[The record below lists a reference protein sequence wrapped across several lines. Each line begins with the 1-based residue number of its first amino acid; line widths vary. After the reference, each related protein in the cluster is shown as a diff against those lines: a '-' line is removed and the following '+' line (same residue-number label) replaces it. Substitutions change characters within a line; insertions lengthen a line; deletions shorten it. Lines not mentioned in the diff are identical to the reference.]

1 MTKRNQF
8 TFIGLMSLIFAI
20 IVFLPTILINKVDIK
35 TGYYTLIFGI
45 GLLLMLFYYRKRDYQ
60 NASFRKLLMTGSSVV
75 VFSLILN
82 YAIENIHMAIIG
94 EDGVQQMIDRKVEQ
108 RIKTYEGSR
117 LNIFDI
123 EKKVIKQSKTDT
135 AEEVVNLL
143 LGVLFF
149 ILLVFIFS
157 LILRTD
163 KEPRETEIP

>member
-163 KEPRETEIP
+163 KEPREAEIP